1 MFDSKERDLQNQKA
15 LDNPRPGD
23 YWNEMFC
30 PYFVVVDVKG
40 EEFTVLSCM
49 GGPDSYNRKDE
60 PNAKIEIDKGHW
72 GFDYAKSMT
81 VDREWIRKAV
91 KYGSIDGFV
100 ADVVNSEKTQQIVT
114 EWRRHKQQA
123 MKAEIQRLQS
133 EWEEFTG
140 WKYLKEEV
148 SQ

>member
-1 MFDSKERDLQNQKA
+1 MFDSREQNTRNQQA

-23 YWNEMFC
+23 YWQEMFC
-30 PYFVVVDVKG
+30 PYFIVVDVKG
-40 EEFTVLSCM
+40 DEYTVLSCM

-60 PNAKIEIDKGHW
+60 PNARISVDSGHW
-72 GFDYAKSMT
+72 AFDYSKSMI
-81 VDREWIRKAV
+81 VDRAWIERAV
-91 KYGSIDGFV
+91 KYGTIDEFV
-100 ADVVNSEKTQQIVT
+100 ADVINSDKTQSIVT
-114 EWRRHKQQA
+114 EWRRHKQQTI
-123 MKAEIQRLQS
+123 KAEILRLQS